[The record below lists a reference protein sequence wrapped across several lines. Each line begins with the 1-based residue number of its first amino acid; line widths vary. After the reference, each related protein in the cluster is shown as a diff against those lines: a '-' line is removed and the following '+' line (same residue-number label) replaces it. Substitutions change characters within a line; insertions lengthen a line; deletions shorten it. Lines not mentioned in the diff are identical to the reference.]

1 MSDDAVLQRQLQRE
15 RQARKAAEELLEAKS
30 RELFEA
36 NRELREL
43 NDRLEQLVRDRTRE
57 LAVALDQSV
66 AANQA
71 KSQFLANMSH
81 ELRTPLNAIIGYSE
95 LLLEDAQDGGRAEV
109 ITDLERIRSAGKH
122 LLMIINDILDLSKI
136 EAGQMQVYLEEVE
149 LPPVLDDV
157 VNTIRPLVDK
167 NQNQLSIDIAADLG
181 TMRVDVTKLRQSLFN
196 LLSNAAKFC
205 HHGTISLGA
214 RRTGGGR
221 FIEFSVRDT
230 GIGMSPQQLSQLF
243 LPFRQADASTTRK
256 YGGTGLGLAITDR
269 FCKLLG
275 GDISVESEL
284 GRGTTFTMRLPDSGT
299 PAEGPGEAGRRTT
312 TPQPTVTAAPARS
325 TSEPGELI
333 LVVDDD
339 ETAQNLLVRL
349 LQTAG
354 FAVCVAKDG
363 DEGLRLAQELRP
375 MAITLDILMPRMDGW
390 AVLSALQSDAR
401 TRDIPVFMV
410 SMVTDEALGGVMGA
424 RECLSKPVSRD
435 ALLAALG
442 RYRALSQGMTVLHI
456 EDDRASIHLV
466 QRMLE
471 SQGCTVLTAL
481 DGAAA
486 LDILDKQTP
495 DVILLDLLLPERDGF
510 SVAEELRQDPRWQQ
524 IPILVVTGKQLE
536 ATDHARL
543 QGHVEKILQKGS
555 YTKADL
561 LRTLRALKGT
571 LPPRPGA
578 EQVAGEKP

>member
-95 LLLEDAQDGGRAEV
+95 LLMEDARDSGQTGAL
-109 ITDLERIRSAGKH
+109 TDLERIRSAGKH

-181 TMRVDVTKLRQSLFN
+181 KMRVDVTKLRQSLFN

-205 HHGTISLGA
+205 HHGTISLSA

-299 PAEGPGEAGRRTT
+299 QAEGPAEAGRRTP
-312 TPQPTVTAAPARS
+312 TPQPTVTATPARS

-410 SMVTDEALGGVMGA
+410 SMVTDETLGGVMGA

-571 LPPRPGA
+571 LPPRTAA
-578 EQVAGEKP
+578 EQVGREKP

>member
-1 MSDDAVLQRQLQRE
+1 VSDDAVLQRQLQRE

-95 LLLEDAQDGGRAEV
+95 LLMEDARDSGQTGAL
-109 ITDLERIRSAGKH
+109 TDLERIRSAGKH

-181 TMRVDVTKLRQSLFN
+181 TMRVDITKLRQSLFN

-214 RRTGGGR
+214 RRTGSGR

-299 PAEGPGEAGRRTT
+299 PAEGPGEAGRRTA

-339 ETAQNLLVRL
+339 ETAQNLLTRL

-486 LDILDKQTP
+486 LDILSKQTP

-510 SVAEELRQDPRWQQ
+510 SVAEELRKDPRWQQ

-578 EQVAGEKP
+578 EQVAGEKS

>member
-15 RQARKAAEELLEAKS
+15 RQARKAAEVLLEAKS

-149 LPPVLDDV
+149 LPAVLEDV

-205 HHGTISLGA
+205 RHGNISLCA

-230 GIGMSPQQLSQLF
+230 GIGMSPEQRSQLF

-269 FCKLLG
+269 FCKMLG
-275 GDISVESEL
+275 GDITVESEL
-284 GRGTTFTMRLPDSGT
+284 GRGTTFTMRLPDSGKL
-299 PAEGPGEAGRRTT
+299 PEGPGEAGHRAA
-312 TPQPTVTAAPARS
+312 TPPPTILTEPARS
-325 TSEPGELI
+325 ASEQGELI

-339 ETAQNLLVRL
+339 ETAQNLLSRL

-354 FAVCVAKDG
+354 FAVQVAKDG

-390 AVLSALQSDAR
+390 AVLSALQSDER

-410 SMVTDEALGGVMGA
+410 SMVANEALGGVMGA

-486 LDILDKQTP
+486 LDILSKQTP

-510 SVAEELRQDPRWQQ
+510 SIAEELRKDPRWQQ

-536 ATDHARL
+536 ATDQARL

-571 LPPRPGA
+571 VPARPSA